1 MRRSL
6 RVAVVAIAALTIP
19 TTVAGASTSAKPVTT
34 TPQRYVRDLCTGLND
49 WSGPTLAAPR
59 LYVQTIAGAKAPP
72 TKLRE
77 RAVAMYT
84 TMTKTVD
91 QLIAAARAIGVPRV
105 PNGRRIASKYLQRL
119 RDERELL
126 FSAQQSAAHTKVT
139 SKSVLAASLITIA
152 DRMIQRALKLG
163 NPIVTLDSAPLLAS
177 AIQNDSSCAI
187 TLQDFQVPTTS
198 GLKAGDCVT
207 NDGLTIDCNQPHDAE
222 VSSLNR
228 YPGDATAAYPGD
240 TALRTFVDG
249 TCAAAFN
256 AYMGVPLERQSRYTY
271 TSHAPSAPDWT
282 NGDREVVC
290 LVTNN
295 SDAPLTG
302 SVKGEG
308 GAQQSN
314 FTAQDHEHTQPN
326 TLQHREVWA

>member
-6 RVAVVAIAALTIP
+6 RVAVVAAAAFTIP
-19 TTVAGASTSAKPVTT
+19 MTGADASTSASPVTT
-34 TPQRYVRDLCTGLND
+34 TPQRYVRDVCTGLND

-59 LYVQTIAGAKAPP
+59 LYVQTIASAKAPP

-77 RAVAMYT
+77 RAVAMYA

-91 QLIAAARAIGVPRV
+91 HLIAAARAIGVPRV
-105 PNGRRIASKYLQRL
+105 PNGQRIARRYLQTL
-119 RDERELL
+119 RVEREVL
-126 FSAQQSAAHTKVT
+126 FSAQRSAAHARVT

-152 DRMIQRALKLG
+152 DHMIQRALKLG
-163 NPIVTLDSAPLLAS
+163 NPIVTLNSAPLLAS

-187 TLQDFQVPTTS
+187 TLRDFQVPTTS

-207 NDGLTIDCNQPHDAE
+207 NDGLTITCDQPHDAE
-222 VSSLNR
+222 VSSVNS

-240 TALRTFVDG
+240 AAMNTFVDD

-256 AYMGVPLERQSRYTY
+256 AYTGVPLDSQPRYTY
-271 TSHAPSAPDWT
+271 ASHAPSPPGWAD
-282 NGDREVVC
+282 GDREVVC

-295 SDAPLTG
+295 SDTPLTG
-302 SVKGEG
+302 SIKGEG

-314 FTAQDHEHTQPN
+314 FTAQDEKHTQPN